1 MKRSIFGLIVVGV
14 ITVTLALLLSS
25 CSDCIS
31 PTLPE
36 PEYDFNYARGAVRF
50 WADYDM
56 VFLPGKVSALYFDTA
71 YSYMTIHQAPKWQFI
86 GRLKIDSLVRD
97 GKVEPLVNADQLSGV
112 IIAPEA
118 LRDCLAKQKVYLLG
132 RRIPRAVPYDTL
144 YWDDIR
150 QRWWILADL
159 SMHFHIYFDNNRSIR
174 QTISC
179 LDQVGRLRNLGPI
192 WVPSPERP

>member
-14 ITVTLALLLSS
+14 IAVALALLLSS
-25 CSDCIS
+25 CSDYS
-31 PTLPE
+31 STLQPE
-36 PEYDFNYARGAVRF
+36 PEYDFNYARGAVRL

-56 VFLPGKVSALYFDTA
+56 VFLPGKVSALYFDTT

-97 GKVEPLVNADQLSGV
+97 GKVEPMVNADQLTGV

-118 LRDCLAKQKVYLLG
+118 LRDCLAEHKVYLLG

-150 QRWWILADL
+150 QRWWILPDL
-159 SMHFHIYFDNNRSIR
+159 SMHFRISFDKNRSIR
-174 QTISC
+174 QTIES
-179 LDQVGRLRNLGPI
+179 LGRVGRLANLGPI
-192 WVPSPERP
+192 EIPTPD